1 VNTIGYITI
10 ASTGDAQNFGDLFTG
25 AYSNAGTSSNTRA
38 VFAGGADGPAAG
50 DMQNVIEYVTI
61 ATLGNAQD
69 FGDLTG
75 ANENIRGTS
84 NKVRG
89 VFAGGYQPGFTNTMQ
104 YITISSTG
112 NALDFGDLVS
122 AISQQ
127 GMCSDSHGG
136 IS

>member
-1 VNTIGYITI
+1 
-10 ASTGDAQNFGDLFTG
+10 
-25 AYSNAGTSSNTRA
+25 
-38 VFAGGADGPAAG
+38 
-50 DMQNVIEYVTI
+50 
-61 ATLGNAQD
+61 
-69 FGDLTG
+69 LTG

>member
-1 VNTIGYITI
+1 MNTIGYITI

-38 VFAGGADGPAAG
+38 VFAGGVDGPFKPVTCK
-50 DMQNVIEYVTI
+50 MVIEYVTI

-84 NKVRG
+84 NSSWG
-89 VFAGGYQPGFTNTMQ
+89 ICGGYQPGFTNTMQ

-112 NALDFGDLVS
+112 NALHFGDLIS

-136 IS
+136 LS